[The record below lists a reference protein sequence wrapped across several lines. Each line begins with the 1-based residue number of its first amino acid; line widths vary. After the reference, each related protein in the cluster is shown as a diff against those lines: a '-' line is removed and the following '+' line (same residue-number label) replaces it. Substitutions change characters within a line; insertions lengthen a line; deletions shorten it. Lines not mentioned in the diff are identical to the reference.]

1 MSARSSLATEA
12 AAEPDVALSPASS
25 LSAEEEEARA
35 RILLGEDATVLDPVC
50 LHHDKDK
57 DHRVLSDHDHEDSHQ
72 STPPLPS
79 RIHPSED
86 NLPSYTCY
94 SPHSWHQS
102 HLASSSDNLPSQ
114 HRDGEHSDV
123 SILGEVLSWRRTHS
137 DLRRK
142 RPRRVN
148 SFLNAIFAPHCRLSF
163 KSILLIF
170 TLGTGQ

>member
-1 MSARSSLATEA
+1 MSARSSLATEEA
-12 AAEPDVALSPASS
+12 PEPDVALSLASS
-25 LSAEEEEARA
+25 LSSEEEEARA
-35 RILLGEDATVLDPVC
+35 RILLGEDASVLDPCV
-50 LHHDKDK
+50 HHDKD

-79 RIHPSED
+79 RIHPSEE

-94 SPHSWHQS
+94 SPHSLHQS
-102 HLASSSDNLPSQ
+102 HLASSSDTLPSQ

-137 DLRRK
+137 DPRRK